1 MTGERV
7 EWPRPSRLGAGD
19 RSGAT
24 SAAQHCLRLA
34 CRVGND
40 IAATPLPVRLTDLH
54 IEAVLFAIKS
64 FVLAWLLGDSRAA
77 ACAAKFHSFPLK

>member
-1 MTGERV
+1 V
-7 EWPRPSRLGAGD
+7 APAVGAGGSV
-19 RSGAT
+19 SGAT

-40 IAATPLPVRLTDLH
+40 IAATRFLVRLTDLR